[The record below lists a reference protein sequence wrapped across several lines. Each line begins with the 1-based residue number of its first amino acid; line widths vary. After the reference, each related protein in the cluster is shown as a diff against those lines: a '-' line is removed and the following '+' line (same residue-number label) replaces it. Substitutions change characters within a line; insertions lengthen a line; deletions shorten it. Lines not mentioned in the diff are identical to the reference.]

1 MPFKTYQSRIDL
13 PADPEQLFRDLP
25 RGTGDISALW
35 THQSDVIRAY
45 VEQHTTTPDIA
56 LELPTGT
63 GKTLPGLLIAEWVRL
78 RDKCH
83 VIYACPTQQLA
94 RQTALAAQKAALSVS
109 LLVGPNRDWPVQDRT
124 AFAAAERLAVTT
136 YSSIFNSS
144 PKLEPAQ
151 LIVFDD
157 AHAAEQYVADAF
169 SVRIVRSE
177 IPDAYSN
184 LLNAIA
190 PGLDGLY
197 LEQLRSDSGS
207 SALGSSPRLVL
218 PVQDENV
225 LRNLDRALAGI
236 SNSDIEFRLQMI
248 RKGLASCLAFVAPD
262 SIYIRPLIPPTHE
275 NYIFRDARQRIY
287 LSATLGRGG
296 ELERAFG
303 RAPINRLPL
312 PSSSQEPRAGR
323 RFFLFPALIEDSTP
337 DAAIEAITRRVGK
350 ALVLTPDTQSARDF
364 SARLAPDDWPIF
376 DNRNIETSLSHF
388 AVATNGVCGLA
399 NRYDGIDLPGDAC
412 RLVVLRGLPDSLSLM
427 ERFLND
433 RARAGSTSAERIRT
447 RVIQGTGRCT
457 RDPEDTAIVAVCGS
471 DLTNYLSRPD
481 TRSALGPELQAEID
495 FGRDHSALPL
505 DEVLQLVDAFL
516 SPDRS
521 AFRAGEDYIAS
532 RRRDVEVSAPEGSEI
547 LARATDI
554 EVAACADAWSGRWSE
569 AGQELYEAA
578 TILGQGGEA
587 TRGYRAFLLH
597 LSGTWKY
604 RAGIERSSADL
615 QSTGLMLTDQAI
627 ETARP
632 SHWPREMKLLAAGH
646 YPTAEQVDQIGAR
659 RLGERLGTRGKS
671 RVQEQVQQML
681 GGLGQSQARPYEAA
695 LRLLGEMIG
704 AEAWKPKEGARCD
717 SVWRWDDELW
727 ITIEAKSGQDA
738 NGLISRRDIR
748 QIGDQLETLR
758 YDLSA
763 GDIPEGSIAL
773 LVSPRQ
779 ILAPDAIGSAGPHV
793 YLTTPDEL
801 LAIANSIRLALDELI
816 GLGSVRE
823 TGAVRRRIVDTYQR
837 HGVLP
842 SQLLDRLTKR
852 PAGNPPRR

>member
-1 MPFKTYQSRIDL
+1 MPFKTYQSRIDV
-13 PADPEQLFRDLP
+13 PQDPEQLFRDLP

-94 RQTALAAQKAALSVS
+94 RQTALAARKAALSVS
-109 LLVGPNRDWPVQDRT
+109 LLVGPHRDWPAQDRT
-124 AFAAAERLAVTT
+124 TFAAADRVAVTT
-136 YSSIFNSS
+136 YSSIFNSN

-151 LIVFDD
+151 LIIFDD
-157 AHAAEQYVADAF
+157 AHAAEQYVAEAF

-177 IPDAYSN
+177 MPEEYSSA
-184 LLNAIA
+184 LSAIA
-190 PGLDGLY
+190 PGLDGLH
-197 LEQLRSDSGS
+197 LEQLRSDSGV

-218 PVQDENV
+218 PAQDDDI
-225 LRNLDRALAGI
+225 LRNLDRALAET
-236 SNSDIEFRLQMI
+236 SNTDVEFRFRMI
-248 RKGLASCLAFVAPD
+248 RKGLASCLVFVGPD
-262 SIYIRPLIPPTHE
+262 SIYVRPLIPPTHE
-275 NYIFRDARQRIY
+275 NHIYRDARQRIY

-303 RAPINRLPL
+303 RASINRLPL

-323 RFFLFPALIEDSTP
+323 RFFLFPALIEDATP
-337 DAAIEAITRRVGK
+337 DVAIEAITRKVGK
-350 ALVLTPDTQSARDF
+350 ALVLTPDTQSARDL
-364 SARLAPDDWPIF
+364 SAKLARDDWPTF
-376 DNRNIETSLSHF
+376 DNRNIEASLSQF
-388 AVATNGVCGLA
+388 ALATNGVCGLA

-433 RARAGSTSAERIRT
+433 RARAASTSAERIRT

-457 RDPEDTAIVAVCGS
+457 RDPDDTAVVAVYGA

-481 TRSALGPELQAEID
+481 TRSALRPELQAEID

-505 DEVLQLVDAFL
+505 DEVLQLIDAFL

-521 AFRAGEDYIAS
+521 MFQAGEAYIAS
-532 RRRDVEVSAPEGSEI
+532 RRRDVEVNPPEGSGL
-547 LARATDI
+547 LARSADI

-569 AGQELYEAA
+569 AGQDLYEAA
-578 TILGQGGEA
+578 AILGQGGEA

-604 RAGIERSSADL
+604 RSGVERSSAEL
-615 QSTGLMLTDQAI
+615 QSAGLALTDQAI
-627 ETARP
+627 EAARP
-632 SHWPREMKLLAAGH
+632 SHWPREMKPLAAGQ

-659 RLGERLGTRGKS
+659 RLGDRLSTRGKS
-671 RVQEQVQQML
+671 RVQEQVQEML
-681 GGLGQSQARPYEAA
+681 NGLDQTQARPYETA

-704 AEAWKPKEGARCD
+704 AEAWKPKEGGRCD
-717 SVWRWDDELW
+717 SVWRWEDELW
-727 ITIEAKSGQDA
+727 ITLEAKSEQDA

-758 YDLSA
+758 FDLSA

-779 ILAPDAIGSAGPHV
+779 VLAPDAIGSAGPHV
-793 YLTTPDEL
+793 FLTTPDEVR
-801 LAIANSIRLALDELI
+801 AIANSVRLALEALI
-816 GLGSVRE
+816 ELGSLRE
-823 TGAVRRRIVDTYQR
+823 TNAVRRRIVTTYQR